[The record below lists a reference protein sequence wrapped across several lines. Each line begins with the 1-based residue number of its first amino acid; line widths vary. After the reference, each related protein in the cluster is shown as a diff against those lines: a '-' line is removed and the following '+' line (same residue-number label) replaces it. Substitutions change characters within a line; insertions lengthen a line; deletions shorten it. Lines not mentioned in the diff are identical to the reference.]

1 MMGEQAWLMA
11 LGTIKQQFT
20 VLSISVYIWKSKNKT
35 NIHIPKTKPVGRDPG
50 LNTIASEEHVEQQR

>member
-1 MMGEQAWLMA
+1 MA